1 MIKPIPWHQIQVIN
15 AKVFVQERGQLTAN
29 ILTVIID
36 IVQNVKVI
44 LLLRLYFVPAVVR
57 L

>member
-1 MIKPIPWHQIQVIN
+1 MIKTISWHLTQVIN

-29 ILTVIID
+29 ILTVIIG
-36 IVQNVKVI
+36 IVQNVSLI
-44 LLLRLYFVPAVVR
+44 LRRRLYFVPAVVR